1 MTNILFSLRPVL
13 RKHFA
18 VPFLAL
24 MLLAGCATTAGS
36 AGKWTAYEV
45 PGDTKAVLA
54 RQAEL
59 EKPILDLSEATIV
72 RFKSGEAQYDVNS
85 FVPLVLKNQAFGWAY
100 AKSLM
105 SFDAGRKN
113 LRLFTFDVKRNKAYQ
128 TQIPV
133 AELQPGKSFTFPI
146 LGKDGFAEDMT
157 FTVERVIV
165 Q

>member
-24 MLLAGCATTAGS
+24 MLLAGCATTAQW
-36 AGKWTAYEV
+36 AAYEV
-45 PGDTKAVLA
+45 PGETKAILA

-59 EKPILDLSEATIV
+59 ERPGLDLSQATII
-72 RFKSGEAQYDVNS
+72 RLKSGDVALEVNS
-85 FVPLVLKNQAFGWAY
+85 FMSLVLKNQAFGWAY

-105 SFDAGRKN
+105 SFDESRKN